1 MTTSDGYIKAT
12 LENIEK
18 RLVTFVN
25 KDEFFP
31 VKMIAY
37 GIASSVLL
45 GVLGAILSF
54 VLYRKQ

>member
-1 MTTSDGYIKAT
+1 MTTNDGYIKAT
-12 LENIEK
+12 LENLKERISS
-18 RLVTFVN
+18 LVT

-45 GVLGAILSF
+45 GVLGAILSL

>member
-1 MTTSDGYIKAT
+1 MTNDGYIKAT
-12 LENIEK
+12 IENLKEQVK
-18 RLVTFVN
+18 TFVT